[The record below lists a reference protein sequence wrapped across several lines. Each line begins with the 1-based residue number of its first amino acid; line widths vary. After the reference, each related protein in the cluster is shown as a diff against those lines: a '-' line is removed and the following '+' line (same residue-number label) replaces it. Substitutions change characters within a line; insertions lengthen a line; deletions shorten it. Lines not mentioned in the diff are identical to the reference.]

1 MRQEIAR
8 SGISKGYRMEEKT
21 KKREIRTKIL
31 RQRESLS
38 AEARKK
44 GDILLTERIL
54 GHQWFYRSEYFLCN
68 VNYGSEISTRDILTE
83 ALKAGKKVYVP
94 KVLADKEPEMA
105 FFRIDA
111 LEDLIT
117 GYKGIPEPAGDTEIY
132 SYTPDR
138 AEQSLMLMPGVA
150 FDKTHHR
157 VGYGGGFY
165 DRYLEKPNT
174 HYKVALAF
182 DFQVLEAVPYEP
194 HDILIDLLVT
204 ESTSY

>member
-21 KKREIRTKIL
+21 KKREIRRKIL

-54 GHQWFYRSEYFLCN
+54 GHQWFYRSEYFLCY

-150 FDKTHHR
+150 FDPFR
-157 VGYGGGFY
+157 NRLGYGKGFY
-165 DRYLEKPNT
+165 DRF
-174 HYKVALAF
+174 LA
-182 DFQVLEAVPYEP
+182 DKAKLQLRTIAAGYRCQLLDELPAGPM
-194 HDILIDLLVT
+194 DIRPCQIICV
-204 ESTSY
+204 